1 MNSNRKGIAV
11 VVVIFFAFAIGI
23 IMFTMLQSNTN
34 LSSQT
39 KQTIYAM
46 QAYYL
51 AHSCMQFGKL
61 QISLLPK
68 EIYDY
73 YDNGA
78 NSGNALLNSESSSI
92 MPMAMENG
100 KFAGYDL
107 FKENKAPDD
116 KFPYNG
122 AFKISKLEY
131 VPSNDD
137 MKMVQDS
144 YRLSVMAKIQH
155 DDRGDKQFI
164 DTLDEEFIVSRYSG
178 R

>member
-1 MNSNRKGIAV
+1 MARKRKGIAV

-23 IMFTMLQSNTN
+23 VMFTMFRSNTN
-34 LSSQT
+34 LSNQT

-73 YDNGA
+73 YDNGS
-78 NSGNALLNSESSSI
+78 NSGNALVNSESSSI
-92 MPMAMENG
+92 MPMAMDSG
-100 KFAGYDL
+100 KFPGYDL
-107 FKENKAPDD
+107 YKANKDPDD

-122 AFKISKLEY
+122 SFKISKLEY
-131 VPSNDD
+131 VLSNDD

-155 DDRGDKQFI
+155 DERGDKQFI
-164 DTLDEEFIVSRYSG
+164 DTLNEEFIVSRYSG

>member
-1 MNSNRKGIAV
+1 MTKRKGIAV

-23 IMFTMLQSNTN
+23 IMFTIVSSNTN

-39 KQTIYAM
+39 KQTIYEM
-46 QAYYL
+46 QAFYL

-73 YDNGA
+73 YDNGS
-78 NSGNALLNSESSSI
+78 NTGNALINTQSSLI
-92 MPMAMENG
+92 MPMAMNN
-100 KFAGYDL
+100 AQYNGYDL
-107 FKENKAPDD
+107 YKTNKAPDD
-116 KFPYNG
+116 KFPYYG
-122 AFKISKLEY
+122 EFKISKLEY
-131 VPSNDD
+131 VLSNDD

-144 YRLSVMAKIQH
+144 YRLTAMAQIKH
-155 DDRGDKQFI
+155 DERGDKQFI
-164 DTLDEEFIVSRYSG
+164 DTINEEFIVSRYAG

>member
-1 MNSNRKGIAV
+1 MTSNRKGIAV

-23 IMFTMLQSNTN
+23 IMFAMFQSNTN
-34 LSSQT
+34 LSYQT

-51 AHSCMQFGKL
+51 AHSGMQFGKL

-68 EIYDY
+68 EIYDF

-78 NSGNALLNSESSSI
+78 NTGNALMNSESSSLI
-92 MPMAMENG
+92 DMSMENG
-100 KFAGYDL
+100 KFPGYDL
-107 FKENKAPDD
+107 FKPNKAPDD
-116 KFPYNG
+116 KFHYNG
-122 AFKISKLEY
+122 AFKISQLDY
-131 VPSNDD
+131 VLSNDD

-144 YRLSVMAKIQH
+144 YRLTVMAKIQH
-155 DDRGDKQFI
+155 DDRGEKQFI
-164 DTLDEEFIVSRYSG
+164 DTLSEEFIVSRFSG

>member
-1 MNSNRKGIAV
+1 MTSNRKGIAV

-23 IMFTMLQSNTN
+23 IMFTMFQSNTN
-34 LSSQT
+34 LSNQT

-51 AHSCMQFGKL
+51 AHSALQFGKL

-100 KFAGYDL
+100 KFPGYDL
-107 FKENKAPDD
+107 FKPNKAPDD
-116 KFPYNG
+116 KYPYNG
-122 AFKISKLEY
+122 AFKINKLEY
-131 VPSNDD
+131 VLSNDD

-164 DTLDEEFIVSRYSG
+164 DNLNEEFIVSRYSG